1 MKQKSWLR
9 RQPRG
14 AVLVTG
20 ILALIIN
27 ALPLAALH
35 IADMPLFSSSHER
48 SWQNMQSVQVSGEDL
63 YLVQALREKNQQ
75 EFYWQSEEMELSSDG
90 FSMLNNYIGDLADA
104 GVLDTEW
111 LNLDSLPWEMEVYL
125 VEQEHFLACSYMRDS
140 AGFLTLSV
148 WEKDSYGNEYAL
160 WEQLT
165 LESTTGKI
173 VSFFLTIPQAQFDLQ
188 DRLEKYIT
196 YLGLSGLDD
205 WKADS
210 MVEGTPDLASLYS
223 QKAQAAV
230 MLYTVVGD
238 VPDAMRIVGGLE
250 PST

>member
-1 MKQKSWLR
+1 M
-9 RQPRG
+9 
-14 AVLVTG
+14 
-20 ILALIIN
+20 
-27 ALPLAALH
+27 
-35 IADMPLFSSSHER
+35 
-48 SWQNMQSVQVSGEDL
+48 
-63 YLVQALREKNQQ
+63 VQALREKNQQ
-75 EFYWQSEEMELSSDG
+75 EFYWQSEEMELYSDG

-173 VSFFLTIPQAQFDLQ
+173 VSFFLTIPQVEFDPV
-188 DRLEKYIT
+188 
-196 YLGLSGLDD
+196 S
-205 WKADS
+205 
-210 MVEGTPDLASLYS
+210 
-223 QKAQAAV
+223 
-230 MLYTVVGD
+230 YTHRCV
-238 VPDAMRIVGGLE
+238 
-250 PST
+250 